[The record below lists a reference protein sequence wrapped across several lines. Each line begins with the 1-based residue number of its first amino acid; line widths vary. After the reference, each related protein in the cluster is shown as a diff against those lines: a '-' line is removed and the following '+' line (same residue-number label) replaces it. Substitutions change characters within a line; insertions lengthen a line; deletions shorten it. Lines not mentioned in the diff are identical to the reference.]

1 MDKYLSDDNK
11 VYLINKFHSIF
22 SSYLLFGWLIESQR
36 KILVFI
42 IPTIQ
47 FQFLVNNNMCIL
59 TQLENK
65 YLPKENKND
74 SFIGKKLKEYNIELS
89 DKTREIMINS
99 LVYLS
104 FYFIITYSNKKTNEI
119 LYFV

>member
-1 MDKYLSDDNK
+1 
-11 VYLINKFHSIF
+11 
-22 SSYLLFGWLIESQR
+22 
-36 KILVFI
+36 
-42 IPTIQ
+42 
-47 FQFLVNNNMCIL
+47 MCIL

-104 FYFIITYSNKKTNEI
+104 FCISYW
-119 LYFV
+119 L

>member
-59 TQLENK
+59 TQLENR
-65 YLPKENKND
+65 YLKDEKKGD
-74 SFIGKKLKEYNIELS
+74 SFIGKKLKEYQIEMS
-89 DKTREIMINS
+89 DRKMEIMSNS
-99 LVYLS
+99 LIYLS
-104 FYFIITYSNKKTNEI
+104 FFISYWI
-119 LYFV
+119 